1 MGFATTAIIST
12 AAALAGKAVQA
23 KAEYDQGRALKQAAD
38 LQLHLNE
45 RRARDITATALD
57 NRRRGQ
63 RNARAELALARAD
76 GARSNLASDGSA
88 LTRETDLATRLEDDI
103 NNRTNAALQEVN
115 TLRSQSALD
124 NWDLRNQ
131 ARQSRIRSL
140 GSGLAAAGS
149 LFSGINSA
157 RNADA
162 AAK

>member
-1 MGFATTAIIST
+1 MGFTTAAIVST
-12 AAALAGKAVQA
+12 AAAVAGKAVQA

-38 LQLHLNE
+38 LQQRLNE
-45 RRARDITATALD
+45 QRAQAMTDTALD

-63 RNARAELALARAD
+63 RNAQMELARARGD
-76 GARSNLASDGSA
+76 AARSNLAADGST

-140 GSGLAAAGS
+140 GTALNASSS
-149 LFSGINSA
+149 LFSGINSIRRA
-157 RNADA
+157 RLDN
-162 AAK
+162 